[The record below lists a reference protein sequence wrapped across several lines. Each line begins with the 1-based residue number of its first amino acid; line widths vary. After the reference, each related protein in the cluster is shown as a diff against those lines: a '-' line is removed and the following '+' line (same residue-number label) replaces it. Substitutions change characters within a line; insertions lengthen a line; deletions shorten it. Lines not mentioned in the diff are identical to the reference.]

1 MPEIISRAQW
11 GATPWR
17 GQPYSVAMSERA
29 WFLVHYHGGK
39 PRNDRGDA
47 NAKEIEAIHLNN
59 GWSGIGYNFIV
70 GQDGVIRE
78 GRGWGLVGAHCPG
91 HNRDGIGVYVAVGGD
106 QEPTPEAL
114 ASVRWLYDEACRKA
128 GHTLVKSYHGFD
140 YPTSCP
146 GGHLRAWVVA
156 GMGVKAAA
164 VVVGVKPAKVAQ
176 KVKQV
181 IKRRPLLV
189 VDGVRGPATTRA
201 LQRWVGTTPDG
212 IWGPKTRRALQ
223 RKLGV
228 AVDGHVG
235 PITIKAL
242 QRRVGARQDGLWGPA
257 TTRAL
262 QRYLNKG
269 GWAR

>member
-1 MPEIISRAQW
+1 MPEIISRQTW

-17 GQPYSVAMSERA
+17 SSLYSVAMSERA
-29 WFLVHYHGGK
+29 WFLVHYHGGP
-39 PRNDRGDA
+39 PRNDRGNA

-59 GWSGIGYNFIV
+59 GWAGVGYNFIV
-70 GQDGVIRE
+70 GQDGAIRE
-78 GRGWGLVGAHCPG
+78 GRGWNIVGAHCPG

-106 QEPTPEAL
+106 QKPTPEAL

-128 GHTLVKSYHGFD
+128 GHTLVKSYHGYD

-146 GGHLRAWVVA
+146 GSNLRAWVIA
-156 GMGVKAAA
+156 GMGAKAASTA
-164 VVVGVKPAKVAQ
+164 VKKATTSKG
-176 KVKQV
+176 
-181 IKRRPLLV
+181 RPV
-189 VDGVRGPATTRA
+189 VDGVRGPATIKA

-212 IWGPKTRRALQ
+212 IYGPATRRALQ
-223 RKLGV
+223 KKLGV
-228 AVDGHVG
+228 TVDGHVG
-235 PITIKAL
+235 PTTIKAL

-257 TTRAL
+257 TTKAL

>member
-1 MPEIISRAQW
+1 MTEIITRTQW

-17 GQPYSVAMSERA
+17 DQPYSVAMSERA
-29 WFLVHYHGGK
+29 WFLVHYHGGP

-106 QEPTPEAL
+106 QEPIPEAL
-114 ASVRWLYDEACRKA
+114 AAVRWLYDEACRKA

-146 GGHLRAWVVA
+146 GDHLRVWVRG
-156 GMGVKAAA
+156 GMLAAA
-164 VVVGVKPAKVAQ
+164 IAQVKPAPAKVAQ

-212 IWGPKTRRALQ
+212 LWGPKTRRALQ
-223 RKLGV
+223 RRLGV
-228 AVDGHVG
+228 TADGHVG
-235 PITIKAL
+235 PTTIKAL
-242 QRRVGARQDGLWGPA
+242 QRRVGVRQDGLWGPA

-262 QRYLNKG
+262 QRYLNRG